1 MDTLGAEQPAVARS
15 NGLPVVVDLRLLTD
29 VYAVCRLP
37 AGSPIP
43 AELLP
48 SSSRPGARAR
58 SAAGG
63 LGDAGVVSLTWTPDE
78 TSVICRADRVPA
90 GAVVESGWRCFQ
102 VAGPLTLALTGILA
116 SIALP
121 LAQAR
126 VNIFAFSTF
135 DTDYVLVPAVRLG
148 AALAALTGAGHRI
161 SDA

>member
-1 MDTLGAEQPAVARS
+1 MSSNEAALTVSVPTAVDI
-15 NGLPVVVDLRLLTD
+15 VLLAD

-58 SAAGG
+58 SAAGHG
-63 LGDAGVVSLTWTPDE
+63 PADGGVVAVTWTPDE

-90 GAVVESGWRCFQ
+90 GAISETGWRCFQ
-102 VAGPLTLALTGILA
+102 VAGPLDLALTGILA
-116 SIALP
+116 SIAGP

-126 VNIFAFSTF
+126 VNIFAFSTY
-135 DTDYVLVPAVRLG
+135 DTDYVLVPGVRLA
-148 AALAALTGAGHRI
+148 AALAALAAAGHRI
-161 SDA
+161 SEA

>member
-1 MDTLGAEQPAVARS
+1 MDTLGAEQPTGARS
-15 NGLPVVVDLRLLTD
+15 SGPTVVVDLTLLAD

-63 LGDAGVVSLTWTPDE
+63 ASDTGVVSLTWTPDE

-90 GAVVESGWRCFQ
+90 GAIVETGWRCFR
-102 VAGPLTLALTGILA
+102 VAGPLDLALTGILA
-116 SIALP
+116 SIASP
-121 LAQAR
+121 LAGAR

-135 DTDYVLVPAVRLG
+135 DTDYVLVPGVRLAAAV
-148 AALAALTGAGHRI
+148 AALAGAGHRI
-161 SDA
+161 SEQ

>member
-1 MDTLGAEQPAVARS
+1 MSSNEAALTVSVPTAVDI
-15 NGLPVVVDLRLLTD
+15 VLLAD

-58 SAAGG
+58 SAAGHAPA
-63 LGDAGVVSLTWTPDE
+63 DTGVVAVTWTPDE

-90 GAVVESGWRCFQ
+90 GAISESGWRCFQ
-102 VAGPLTLALTGILA
+102 VAGPLDLALTGILA
-116 SIALP
+116 SIAGP

-126 VNIFAFSTF
+126 VNIFAFSTY
-135 DTDYVLVPAVRLG
+135 DTDYVLVPAVRLSAAV
-148 AALAALTGAGHRI
+148 AALAAAGHRI
-161 SDA
+161 SEA

>member
-1 MDTLGAEQPAVARS
+1 MSSNEAALTVSVPTAVDI
-15 NGLPVVVDLRLLTD
+15 VLLAD

-58 SAAGG
+58 SAAGQHAA
-63 LGDAGVVSLTWTPDE
+63 DTAVVSVTWTSDE

-90 GAVVESGWRCFQ
+90 GAVFETGWRCFQ
-102 VAGPLTLALTGILA
+102 VAGPLDLALTGILA
-116 SIALP
+116 SIAGP

-126 VNIFAFSTF
+126 VNIFAFSTY
-135 DTDYVLVPAVRLG
+135 DTDYVLVPGVRLAAAV
-148 AALAALTGAGHRI
+148 AALAAAGHRI
-161 SDA
+161 SEA